1 MVIRSPKTAPRED
14 GSVQLFDLS
23 GKVAVVTGGNGGI
36 GLGMAHGLAQ
46 AGCAIVV
53 AARNADKSARAVKE
67 LQGLGARAAAVSV
80 DVAAEASVAA
90 LVKRVAEEFGR
101 IDIVVNNAGTNVRK
115 APQDLSLAEW
125 HHVMDTNLTSAFLV
139 CRAAYPH
146 MKRQGGGKVINIG
159 SMMSIFGVRFSPAYA
174 PSKGGI
180 VQFTKVLATAWA
192 VDNIQVNAVLPGWI
206 DTELTQGARQQ
217 IEGLHDSVLRRTPAG
232 RWGAIEDMAG
242 VAVFLAGPG
251 SDFVTGT
258 AIPVDGGYSIQ
269 G

>member
-1 MVIRSPKTAPRED
+1 VR
-14 GSVQLFDLS
+14 LFDLS

-36 GLGMAHGLAQ
+36 GFGMARGLAE
-46 AGCAIVV
+46 AGSAVVV
-53 AARNADKSARAVKE
+53 AGRNAEKSARAVKE
-67 LQGLGARAAAVSV
+67 LQALGAKAVAMEV
-80 DVAAEASVAA
+80 DVADEASVTA
-90 LVKRVAEEFGR
+90 LVKGTAGELGR
-101 IDIVVNNAGTNVRK
+101 LDILVNNAGTNIRK
-115 APQDLSLAEW
+115 APQDLTLDEW
-125 HHVMDTNLTSAFLV
+125 HHVMDTNLTSAFLLSK
-139 CRAAYPH
+139 AAYPH
-146 MKRQGGGKVINIG
+146 MKRAGGGKIINIG

-180 VQFTKVLATAWA
+180 VQLTKVLATAWA
-192 VDNIQVNAVLPGWI
+192 IDNIQVNAVLPGWI
-206 DTELTQGARQQ
+206 DTELTRGARQQ

-232 RWGAIEDMAG
+232 RWGVIEDMAG

>member
-1 MVIRSPKTAPRED
+1 MR
-14 GSVQLFDLS
+14 LFDLS

-36 GLGMAHGLAQ
+36 GFGMARGLAE

-53 AARNADKSARAVKE
+53 AGRNADKSARAVKE
-67 LQGLGARAAAVSV
+67 LQGLGVRAAAVAAN
-80 DVAAEASVAA
+80 VADEAAVAA
-90 LVKRVAEEFGR
+90 LIKRTAEDFGR
-101 IDIVVNNAGTNVRK
+101 VDIVINNAGTNIRK
-115 APQDLSLAEW
+115 LPQDLSLDEW

-139 CRAAYPH
+139 SKAAYPH

-180 VQFTKVLATAWA
+180 VQLTKALATAWA

-206 DTELTQGARQQ
+206 DTELTQSARR
-217 IEGLHDSVLRRTPAG
+217 EVAGLHDSVLRRTPAG
-232 RWGAIEDMAG
+232 RWGVIEDMAG

>member
-1 MVIRSPKTAPRED
+1 MT
-14 GSVQLFDLS
+14 LFDLR

-36 GLGMAHGLAQ
+36 GLGMARGLAA
-46 AGCAIVV
+46 AGCDVVV
-53 AARNADKSARAVKE
+53 AARNADKSSRAVKE
-67 LQGLGARAAAVSV
+67 LEGLGVRAAAISV
-80 DVAAEASVAA
+80 DVADEPSVETLIARAVEA
-90 LVKRVAEEFGR
+90 FGR

-115 APQDLSLAEW
+115 PPEELALAEW

-139 CRAAYPH
+139 SRAAYPH

-174 PSKGGI
+174 ASKGGI
-180 VQFTKVLATAWA
+180 VQLTKVMATAWA
-192 VDNIQVNAVLPGWI
+192 GDNIQVNAVLPGWI
-206 DTELTQGARQQ
+206 DTELTQGARKQ
-217 IEGLHDSVLRRTPAG
+217 IATLHDSVLKRTPAG
-232 RWGAIEDMAG
+232 RWGVMADMSG
-242 VAVFLAGPG
+242 VAVFLASPA